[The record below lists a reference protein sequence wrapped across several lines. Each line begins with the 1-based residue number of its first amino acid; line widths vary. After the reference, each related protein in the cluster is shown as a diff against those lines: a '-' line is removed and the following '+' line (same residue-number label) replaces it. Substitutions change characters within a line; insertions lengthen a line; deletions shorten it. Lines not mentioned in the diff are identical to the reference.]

1 MKNARFYYSV
11 PLSVVKALVVGT
23 QDFTLDDVVGF
34 YKIFNS
40 AYASNYYL

>member
-34 YKIFNS
+34 YKSSI
-40 AYASNYYL
+40 